1 MPSSTVRTF
10 TDPDD
15 YTSSIRAAQ
24 ADLTITGRGW
34 FTAKLIKINLHNVW
48 MQRFSDN
55 LPRVAHATDD
65 PGNATIAF
73 RTRPGPS
80 LRRSGVEMRETNIIQ
95 RSEADD

>member
-10 TDPDD
+10 IDPDD
-15 YTSSIRAAQ
+15 YTASIRAAQ

-73 RTRPGPS
+73 RTRPGPNFPIEVGK
-80 LRRSGVEMRETNIIQ
+80 LPELW
-95 RSEADD
+95 